1 MIYLFVVVFSF
12 FLVLLDSINRKSKT
26 ICIANFYC
34 LFLLFLLLVCVTGFR
49 YRVGIDT
56 LNYMENYSQVPSLA
70 DFSWEYFFEGDYEFL
85 YVLLV
90 NISRVF
96 SDSFF
101 SFQFLQVAIV
111 NTVIFRFAIK
121 YSANVYIYI
130 FLYIMMGYLYFNTE
144 ILRES
149 IAICCFI
156 LSWEYLQNGDYKKYY
171 AWVVIA
177 LLGHY
182 SASFCLFLPCI
193 KKMKLRINFLF
204 VLLGVLLISILGVG
218 LLVNNIDLLASILPK
233 NLLGKIYA
241 YFVND
246 YNRLG
251 PMGILFGLIFNVC
264 TPLMLIYLS
273 NKKNVVRNKE
283 IEAFI
288 CLYVIVSILGIFFI
302 IFSRFNNYLLPIYI
316 LYLCNFISERR
327 ERFKKQSIF
336 NMVFTGWILLAFIYP
351 YLKST
356 EDVASGTHFYNGWV
370 PYHSVFDPLQ
380 VPERERLWRNW
391 DF

>member
-156 LSWEYLQNGDYKKYY
+156 LSWEYLQNGDYKE
-171 AWVVIA
+171 I
-177 LLGHY
+177 LCMGCD
-182 SASFCLFLPCI
+182 SFVRTLFC
-193 KKMKLRINFLF
+193 FL
-204 VLLGVLLISILGVG
+204 LLI
-218 LLVNNIDLLASILPK
+218 LAL
-233 NLLGKIYA
+233 
-241 YFVND
+241 
-246 YNRLG
+246 
-251 PMGILFGLIFNVC
+251 
-264 TPLMLIYLS
+264 
-273 NKKNVVRNKE
+273 
-283 IEAFI
+283 
-288 CLYVIVSILGIFFI
+288 
-302 IFSRFNNYLLPIYI
+302 
-316 LYLCNFISERR
+316 
-327 ERFKKQSIF
+327 
-336 NMVFTGWILLAFIYP
+336 
-351 YLKST
+351 
-356 EDVASGTHFYNGWV
+356 H
-370 PYHSVFDPLQ
+370 
-380 VPERERLWRNW
+380 
-391 DF
+391 

>member
-101 SFQFLQVAIV
+101 SFQFLQVVIV

-130 FLYIMMGYLYFNTE
+130 FLYIMMGDLYFNTE

-336 NMVFTGWILLAFIYP
+336 DMVFTGWILLAFIYP

>member
-101 SFQFLQVAIV
+101 SFQFLQVVIV

-336 NMVFTGWILLAFIYP
+336 DMVFTGWILLAFIYP

>member
-34 LFLLFLLLVCVTGFR
+34 LFLLFLLLVFVTGFR

-356 EDVASGTHFYNGWV
+356 EDVASGTHFYNRWV

>member
-1 MIYLFVVVFSF
+1 MIYLFIVIFSF
-12 FLVLLDSINRKSKT
+12 SLVLLDAIYRKSKT
-26 ICIANFYC
+26 ICVANFYC

-49 YRVGIDT
+49 YRVGLDT
-56 LNYMENYSQVPSLA
+56 LNYMENYSQVPLLA
-70 DFSWEYFFEGDYEFL
+70 DYSWEYFLEGSYEFL
-85 YVLLV
+85 YVLLA
-90 NISRVF
+90 NISRIF

-101 SFQFLQVAIV
+101 SFQFLQTVIV
-111 NTVIFRFAIK
+111 NIVIFRFAIR
-121 YSANVYIYI
+121 YSANAYLYI
-130 FLYIMMGYLYFNTE
+130 FLYIMMAYLYFNTE

-156 LSWEYLQNGDYKKYY
+156 LSWKYLQNGNYKKYY
-171 AWVVIA
+171 VWIAIA

-182 SASFCLFLPCI
+182 SAFFCLFLPFF
-193 KKMKLRINFLF
+193 KKMRLETNFLF
-204 VLLGVLLISILGVG
+204 VLSAVSFISILGVV
-218 LLVNNIDLLASILPK
+218 LVVNYIDLLVPILPK
-233 NLLGKIYA
+233 NLLGKIYG

-246 YNRLG
+246 YNGLG
-251 PMGILFGLIFNVC
+251 IMGMLFGLIFNVC
-264 TPLMLIYLS
+264 TPLILIYLS
-273 NKKNVVRNKE
+273 KKRNVIRNSE
-283 IEAFI
+283 IEPFI
-288 CLYVIVSILGIFFI
+288 CLYVIVSVLGIFFI

-327 ERFKKQSIF
+327 GCFKRQSALNI
-336 NMVFTGWILLAFIYP
+336 VFTGWVLLAFIYP

>member
-1 MIYLFVVVFSF
+1 M
-12 FLVLLDSINRKSKT
+12 
-26 ICIANFYC
+26 
-34 LFLLFLLLVCVTGFR
+34 
-49 YRVGIDT
+49 
-56 LNYMENYSQVPSLA
+56 
-70 DFSWEYFFEGDYEFL
+70 
-85 YVLLV
+85 
-90 NISRVF
+90 
-96 SDSFF
+96 
-101 SFQFLQVAIV
+101 
-111 NTVIFRFAIK
+111 
-121 YSANVYIYI
+121 
-130 FLYIMMGYLYFNTE
+130 
-144 ILRES
+144 
-149 IAICCFI
+149 
-156 LSWEYLQNGDYKKYY
+156 
-171 AWVVIA
+171 
-177 LLGHY
+177 
-182 SASFCLFLPCI
+182 
-193 KKMKLRINFLF
+193 
-204 VLLGVLLISILGVG
+204 
-218 LLVNNIDLLASILPK
+218 NNIDLLASILPK

>member
-356 EDVASGTHFYNGWV
+356 EDVASGTHFYNRWV

>member
-1 MIYLFVVVFSF
+1 
-12 FLVLLDSINRKSKT
+12 
-26 ICIANFYC
+26 
-34 LFLLFLLLVCVTGFR
+34 
-49 YRVGIDT
+49 
-56 LNYMENYSQVPSLA
+56 
-70 DFSWEYFFEGDYEFL
+70 
-85 YVLLV
+85 
-90 NISRVF
+90 
-96 SDSFF
+96 
-101 SFQFLQVAIV
+101 
-111 NTVIFRFAIK
+111 
-121 YSANVYIYI
+121 
-130 FLYIMMGYLYFNTE
+130 MGYLYFNTE

-336 NMVFTGWILLAFIYP
+336 DMVFTGWILLAFIYP

>member
-1 MIYLFVVVFSF
+1 MIYLFIVIFSF
-12 FLVLLDSINRKSKT
+12 SLVLLNAICRKSKT
-26 ICIANFYC
+26 VCIANSYC
-34 LFLLFLLLVCVTGFR
+34 LFLLFLLLVCVMGLR
-49 YRVGIDT
+49 YRVGLDT
-56 LNYMENYSQVPSLA
+56 LNYMERYSQVPLLA
-70 DFSWEYFFEGDYEFL
+70 DFSWEYFFEGNYEFL

-90 NISRVF
+90 NISRAF

-101 SFQFLQVAIV
+101 SFQFLQTVIV
-111 NTVIFRFAIK
+111 NIVIFRFAIK
-121 YSANVYIYI
+121 YSANTYLYI

-156 LSWEYLQNGDYKKYY
+156 LSWKYLQNGNYKKYY
-171 AWVVIA
+171 AWIAIA

-182 SASFCLFLPCI
+182 SASFCLFLPFI
-193 KKMKLRINFLF
+193 KKMRLETNFLF
-204 VLLGVLLISILGVG
+204 VLSGVLLISILGVA
-218 LLVNNIDLLASILPK
+218 LLVNNIDWLVPILPK
-233 NLLGKIYA
+233 NLLGKIYG

-246 YNRLG
+246 YG
-251 PMGILFGLIFNVC
+251 GFGVMGILFGFVFNVC
-264 TPLMLIYLS
+264 TPLILVYLS
-273 NKKNVVRNKE
+273 NKRSVIRNRE
-283 IEAFI
+283 IEPFM
-288 CLYVIVSILGIFFI
+288 CLYIIVSVLGVFFV

-316 LYLCNFISERR
+316 LYLCNFIGERR
-327 ERFKKQSIF
+327 GCFKRQSIL
-336 NMVFTGWILLAFIYP
+336 NIVFTGWVLLAFIYP